1 MIRILLLPLLL
12 TIGSLSQRV
21 KEPVASSGEE
31 KRLLS
36 RPSLARKIVPCR
48 VWEGTTGG
56 TLYSHALHPSMIG
69 DPTSNKRCK
78 IIDARKCQTCACD
91 YYVRYSEDGGSSW
104 LGLTFGG
111 LPGLGGTG
119 CPGNGGTS
127 STQAQA
133 IAWLQEQ
140 HIDKGRC
147 GCTGEPIE
155 PIESRCKWTNWI
167 DRDNESGKGDYE
179 FDPALKNRCNV
190 EKYEVSLVSG
200 GPVYTSVASI
210 PTNQVSYLPASSE
223 GPQVYCVN
231 TQQPGCKTTSNGYKA
246 GPSPPCCRD
255 YKARFCCKKRFTTS
269 PFTLTK
275 G

>member
-31 KRLLS
+31 KKTQGR
-36 RPSLARKIVPCR
+36 IVPCR

-210 PTNQVSYLPASSE
+210 PNAIQYQVSYLPASSE

-231 TQQPGCKTTSNGYKA
+231 REQPGCKTTSNGYKI